1 MSDNFNFSYWEHEY
15 YSLPDVCIIGAGI
28 TGLSCAIELAR
39 QNPRLKIVVIEKSHT
54 GTMAT
59 TRNAG
64 FLCYGSPTEILRDL
78 NSSNEYQVI
87 ELLKRKHKGQNA
99 LLSLLRKRKQTYRRV
114 FGYELF
120 DSKVKFEETV
130 DSLAQLNIIFKEAT
144 GIDTYYKEV
153 QPNLMQAHGL
163 SGFTGIIQL
172 FQEGQVHS
180 QNLDQAL
187 ELKARNLGIR
197 ILRGVTIRAIQ
208 EANGYVTLF
217 NEIMEIKAKTLVLA
231 TNAFLNELVP
241 EISVIP
247 NRGQILV
254 TTELKSIRLNG
265 NYHFNEGYVYFR
277 NVGKRILLGGARNVD
292 FVGEQGSELKNNDA
306 IQKWLENFLFEHL
319 VLDKEAKIDYQ
330 WSGIMGFTPSGLPY
344 CERHSEHVFIA
355 GGMNG
360 MGVAIGA
367 AMGFDVAQLVLEKLD
382 PKYNRK
388 RKL

>member
-78 NSSNEYQVI
+78 NSTDEYQVI
-87 ELLKRKHKGQNA
+87 ELLKQKHRGHNT
-99 LLSLLRKRKQTYRRV
+99 LLSLVRKRKQIYKRV
-114 FGYELF
+114 SGYELF
-120 DSKVKFEETV
+120 DSKVKFEETLN
-130 DSLAQLNIIFKEAT
+130 SLSQLNIIFKEAT
-144 GIDTYYKEV
+144 GFDSYYKEV
-153 QPNLMQAHGL
+153 QPNLMQLHGL
-163 SGFTGIIQL
+163 RGFIGAVEL

-197 ILRGVTIRAIQ
+197 VLRGVTIKAIQ
-208 EANGYVTLF
+208 ETTGHVVLY
-217 NEIMEIKAKTLVLA
+217 NEIMDIKAKTLVLA
-231 TNAFLNELVP
+231 TNAFMNELIP
-241 EISVIP
+241 EIKVIP
-247 NRGQILV
+247 SRGQILV
-254 TTELKSIRLNG
+254 TTELNSARLHG
-265 NYHFNEGYVYFR
+265 NYHFDEGYVYFR
-277 NVGKRILLGGARNVD
+277 NIGKRILLGGARNID
-292 FVGEQGSELKNNDA
+292 FKGEQSSELKNNDA

-319 VLDKEAKIDYQ
+319 ITDNEANIAYR

-344 CERHSEHVFIA
+344 CERRGEHVFIA

-367 AMGFDVAQLVLEKLD
+367 ALGFDVAQLVLEKLD
-382 PKYNRK
+382 PKYHRK

>member
-1 MSDNFNFSYWEHEY
+1 MTYQANPSFWEHDY
-15 YSLPDVCIIGAGI
+15 YSLPDVCIIGAGL

-39 QNPRLKIVVIEKSHT
+39 QNARLKIVVVEKSNT
-54 GTMAT
+54 GTLAT

-64 FLCYGSPTEILRDL
+64 FLCYGSPTEILKDL
-78 NSSNEYQVI
+78 STLSDHEVI
-87 ELLKRKHKGQNA
+87 DLLKLKYRGHNT
-99 LLSLLRKRKQTYRRV
+99 LLSLLRKREHVYKRV

-120 DSKVKFEETV
+120 ESKLKFEETQHTL
-130 DSLAQLNIIFKEAT
+130 SQLNIIFKEAT
-144 GIDTYYKEV
+144 GIDEYYKV
-153 QPNLMQAHGL
+153 AQPNLMQLHGL
-163 SGFTGIIQL
+163 RGFTGAIQL

-197 ILRGVTIRAIQ
+197 ILRGATIKAIQ

-217 NEIMEIKAKTLVLA
+217 NDTTEIKAKALVLA
-231 TNAFLNELVP
+231 TNAFINELLPTIQVVP
-241 EISVIP
+241 S
-247 NRGQILV
+247 RGQVLI
-254 TTELKSIRLNG
+254 TTELKSIRLTG
-265 NYHFNEGYVYFR
+265 NYHVNEGYVYFR
-277 NVGKRILLGGARNVD
+277 NVGKRILLGGARNLD
-292 FVGEQGSELKNNDA
+292 FVGEQGSELKTNEA

-319 VLDKEAKIDYQ
+319 VSEKEAKIDYQ

-344 CERHSEHVFIA
+344 CKQYSEHVFIA

-367 AMGFDVAQLVLEKLD
+367 ALGFDVAQLVLEKLD
-382 PKYNRK
+382 PTYNRK